1 MIIFIIIRITEDQH
15 LKLVQ
20 KVPVVVDEFVNTQG
34 SLEELYVLVSDLVL
48 PSTNR

>member
-20 KVPVVVDEFVNTQG
+20 KGPVVVGEFANTLE
-34 SLEELYVLVSDLVL
+34 SLEEIYILVSDLVL
-48 PSTNR
+48 PSTNT